1 MAYPPKTSWPACA
14 DCGRAGG
21 LSHRASGMVTPV
33 RVDGARF
40 GFEGGKLCLTC
51 YNRHAKREWRGRKR
65 IDFGAPSESTAP
77 PMAAPS

>member
-40 GFEGGKLCLTC
+40 GFDGGKLCLTC
-51 YNRHAKREWRGRKR
+51 YNRHAKREWRNRRRQASGPVEP
-65 IDFGAPSESTAP
+65 GAIP
-77 PMAAPS
+77 